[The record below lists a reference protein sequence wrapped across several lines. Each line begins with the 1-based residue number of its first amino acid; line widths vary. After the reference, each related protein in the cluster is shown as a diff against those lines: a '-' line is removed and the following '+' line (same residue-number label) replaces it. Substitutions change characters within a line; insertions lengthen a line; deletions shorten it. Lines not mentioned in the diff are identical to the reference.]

1 MIDSKSMFDHLWKNN
16 SEVSNPKLKVNIA
29 VIKQAF
35 KEKHLTELIWAPS
48 KHQLADSLTKRARKP
63 AEHLK
68 WSVIK
73 GLLPCDLDNAH
84 FKQKSS
90 RQLVFD

>member
-1 MIDSKSMFDHLWKNN
+1 MIDRKSMFDHLWKNN

-35 KEKHLTELIWAPS
+35 KEKHLTELIWTPS
-48 KHQLADSLTKRARKP
+48 KYQLVDSLTKHARKP
-63 AEHLK
+63 AEYLK
-68 WSVIK
+68 WSIIE
-73 GLLPCDLDNAH
+73 GLPPYDLDNAH